1 MADLGFGLTQ
11 SYYHYSR
18 LGNVYS
24 AYASAITPVV
34 YTATAA
40 QTLLLYNGTTNL
52 EGIILG
58 VTCAATVGATTACA
72 LGLTGGSQSAGIAIA
87 AQTAITLS
95 GSLRAG
101 GQSAGLSVYKIGTVS
116 TAGTFFMPLFDVGT
130 VAITSSGESLG
141 YVDIAGAIVV
151 PPNSWVAIASSAS
164 ADASLV
170 CQAGLVWAETP
181 VR

>member
-40 QTLLLYNGTTNL
+40 QTLVLYNGTTNL

-58 VTCAATVGATTACA
+58 VSCADTVAATTACA
-72 LGLTGGSQSAGIAIA
+72 IGLVCGSQTSGIAIA

-101 GQSAGLSVYKIGTVS
+101 GQSAGLSVYKIGSVS
-116 TAGTFFMPLFDVGT
+116 TAGTAFIPLFQIGT
-130 VAITSSGESLG
+130 VAVTSVSESVP
-141 YVDIAGAIVV
+141 YVDIAGAI
-151 PPNSWVAIASSAS
+151 
-164 ADASLV
+164 
-170 CQAGLVWAETP
+170 
-181 VR
+181 

>member
-1 MADLGFGLTQ
+1 MANLGHGLTQ

-24 AYASAITPVV
+24 AYASAITPVA

-40 QTLLLYNGTTNL
+40 QTLVLYNGTTNL
-52 EGIILG
+52 EGLILG
-58 VTCAATVGATTACA
+58 VSCADTVAATTACA
-72 LGLTGGSQSAGIAIA
+72 LGLVCGSQSVGIPIA

-101 GQSAGLSVYKIGTVS
+101 GQAAGLSVYKIGTVS
-116 TAGTFFMPLFDVGT
+116 TAGTAFIPFYQIGT
-130 VAITSSGESLG
+130 VAVTSVSESVP
-141 YVDIAGAIVV
+141 YVDVAGSIVV
-151 PPNSWVAIASSAS
+151 PPNSWVALASSVA

-170 CQAGLVWAETP
+170 CQAGLIWAETT